1 MSSAAR
7 SDRTAAV
14 LLTGAPGSGKSS
26 VLEKLATLLEA
37 DGLAFG
43 ALESEQLGWGS
54 PWLHGE
60 PWLTQLR
67 AVLELQRGAGRRMF
81 LIAATTETSAD
92 LAAVV
97 DALGVDRVATVLL
110 SAAPEVVA
118 ARIEAREPDSWP
130 GKAALVE
137 HARALATSMADLDG
151 IDVRISTEGASAGDV
166 AVVLWDSLRAQGL
179 AESQSRH

>member
-1 MSSAAR
+1 MSSAGR

-26 VLEKLATLLEA
+26 VLEKLATLFEV
-37 DGLAFG
+37 DGRSFG

-81 LIAATTETSAD
+81 LIAATTETSGD

-97 DALGVDRVATVLL
+97 QALGVDQVTTVLL
-110 SAAPEVVA
+110 SATPEVVG
-118 ARIEAREPDSWP
+118 ARIQAREPDSWP

-137 HARALATSMADLDG
+137 HARALAISMADLDG
-151 IDVRISTEGASAGDV
+151 IDVRISTERASAEDV
-166 AVVLWDSLRAQGL
+166 AVGVRDWLRAQGL
-179 AESQSRH
+179 A

>member
-1 MSSAAR
+1 
-7 SDRTAAV
+7 V

-26 VLEKLATLLEA
+26 VLETLATLLEV
-37 DGLAFG
+37 DGLPFG
-43 ALESEQLGWGS
+43 ALESEQLAWGS

-60 PWLTQLR
+60 PWLRQLR

-81 LIAATTETSAD
+81 LIAATTETSGD

-97 DALGVDRVATVLL
+97 DALRVDRVATVLL

-130 GKAALVE
+130 GKAGLVE
-137 HARALATSMADLDG
+137 HAQSLAASMLELDG
-151 IDVRISTEGASAGDV
+151 IDFRVSTERRSADDV
-166 AVVLWDSLRAQGL
+166 AVELWHWLRAEGL
-179 AESQSRH
+179 SSPD